1 MSGNKQAV
9 MEREMAPAAKAAV
22 KERAPVT
29 VRRKPVYEFVKRAF
43 DLLVALVCLTVGLPV
58 YLLLILAVVIDD
70 PGNPFFVQ
78 ERVGRNGKVFRMVKL
93 RTMYRD
99 ADRVKP
105 ELMLQNEYESVH
117 FKMKNDPRI
126 TRVGKWLRKTSLDET
141 PQAVNLLTGS
151 MSVIGPRPFIPE
163 EQAQLPEDRLLVKP
177 GLSCYW
183 QIADTTK
190 MSYED
195 QLELDYQYIR
205 ERGVRTDLKIIWETI
220 KAICGG
226 RNF

>member
-29 VRRKPVYEFVKRAF
+29 VRRKPVYEFVKRA
-43 DLLVALVCLTVGLPV
+43 LPV

-195 QLELDYQYIR
+195 QLELDYRYIR
-205 ERGVRTDLKIIWETI
+205 ERGVRTDLKIIWETV
-220 KAICGG
+220 KAIFRG